1 MIGRGRGAISREV
14 VLGVARELLVAD
26 GIDGVSFRRIARRL
40 DVTAPALYGYVEGKA
55 DLLRALAEQE
65 LSALQARLAEIDD
78 PDPLR
83 RIRGHC
89 RAYVQHAR
97 EHPALFEV
105 MFVFRPEWAGAPA
118 DELPLA
124 TEAFGTGL
132 AAIEEAITT
141 GRIQGDPF
149 MVALT
154 VWSAMHGVASILL
167 ASPELGDATESDLV
181 EQVID
186 TVLAGLAPRA

>member
-1 MIGRGRGAISREV
+1 MPR
-14 VLGVARELLVAD
+14 
-26 GIDGVSFRRIARRL
+26 
-40 DVTAPALYGYVEGKA
+40 
-55 DLLRALAEQE
+55 
-65 LSALQARLAEIDD
+65 
-78 PDPLR
+78 
-83 RIRGHC
+83 
-89 RAYVQHAR
+89 YVQHAR

-186 TVLAGLAPRA
+186 TVLAGLAPPRDRRRSAPGADQPDRDPHRDARSRRRRAR